1 MENPFED
8 LDIIKDKKIFI
19 KMKLNPDMT
28 YVQGYKNVYCPKNQD
43 DKNIINHPML
53 SLLINNKQ
61 NFNYN
66 NIVPDDENKF
76 FKLNQVAPQNFFPN
90 IIVGGHNPNQQ
101 INPNNFSIYDE
112 NNNKIINDGIPDQF
126 KDSFN
131 DINANNNIIIN
142 NNNINNNKVV
152 NKEKE
157 KNEIKIENNVN
168 NANNINNINND
179 IYKKIQIQKDNNN
192 INNINNDNKK
202 DDDKDKKNNLNNNNN
217 EKNKLAESFWKD
229 INKANDNFKNI
240 KFNNDIDINLTRDL
254 EDEKKINDLMSSA
267 INYNSYEDED
277 KSEKKE
283 EPKQNIEFKIKFLF
297 KDSKEPFE
305 YKTDPDKIFSEVL
318 KAFLEEKNIIKEKLP
333 NAIHNCNVVNQE
345 KTLKENYIKNEDN
358 IYLYN
363 INKNGKQSN
372 IEEDDLEILGKF
384 AKEFKANKFYEYR
397 IKIQEKIKE
406 KNPVIPKFDLNS
418 HIDELIAFLIYKANK
433 SPPGIKILEHE
444 HPLVCCL
451 TNYSWKCNLCQKSKK
466 NDEEKF
472 CCSICDFYMCH
483 DCRKR
488 KDYDRR
494 KAIKRDITPGNEK
507 YREKYLETNLHEH
520 KLIFCITSRICGGE
534 TVWNCDICEKKY
546 NTWGFYCTLCE
557 FDLCI
562 DCALNDY

>member
-8 LDIIKDKKIFI
+8 LDINEDKKIFI

-142 NNNINNNKVV
+142 NNINNNKVV

-192 INNINNDNKK
+192 INNINNINNDNKK
-202 DDDKDKKNNLNNNNN
+202 DDDKDKK
-217 EKNKLAESFWKD
+217 K
-229 INKANDNFKNI
+229 
-240 KFNNDIDINLTRDL
+240 
-254 EDEKKINDLMSSA
+254 
-267 INYNSYEDED
+267 
-277 KSEKKE
+277 
-283 EPKQNIEFKIKFLF
+283 
-297 KDSKEPFE
+297 
-305 YKTDPDKIFSEVL
+305 
-318 KAFLEEKNIIKEKLP
+318 
-333 NAIHNCNVVNQE
+333 
-345 KTLKENYIKNEDN
+345 
-358 IYLYN
+358 
-363 INKNGKQSN
+363 
-372 IEEDDLEILGKF
+372 
-384 AKEFKANKFYEYR
+384 
-397 IKIQEKIKE
+397 
-406 KNPVIPKFDLNS
+406 
-418 HIDELIAFLIYKANK
+418 
-433 SPPGIKILEHE
+433 
-444 HPLVCCL
+444 
-451 TNYSWKCNLCQKSKK
+451 
-466 NDEEKF
+466 
-472 CCSICDFYMCH
+472 
-483 DCRKR
+483 
-488 KDYDRR
+488 
-494 KAIKRDITPGNEK
+494 
-507 YREKYLETNLHEH
+507 
-520 KLIFCITSRICGGE
+520 
-534 TVWNCDICEKKY
+534 
-546 NTWGFYCTLCE
+546 
-557 FDLCI
+557 
-562 DCALNDY
+562 